1 MEEKLIFVSVGATAT
16 AEQESFVR
24 LIEDRLR
31 SESLTPKTVGR
42 NTFSA
47 DAPLKAITELMEHC
61 SGIVVIALERSYFPA
76 GLDKR
81 GGSRQANLSDT
92 RLPTPWNHIEAAMA
106 YTKHLPLLVIIE
118 AGLKAEGLLEPGY
131 DWYVQTLPLEAMAL
145 SSNEFNG
152 VLADWKDKVLAMG
165 SSAKPRLQGL
175 NPAEMS
181 VLDLVGALR
190 PVQLWSVAIAL
201 AGLLAGAFS
210 LGARLVPPSKERTP
224 PGQGALLPASGWS
237 NAGSRLNISAKGFLL
252 IHQTAIAFD
261 PVGIRAAFVDTAK
274 QASPIP
280 RIPSQREARDV
291 LSSGHGVMNHA
302 VRDVDADALRRQKL
316 QQLLAPSAGDGDR
329 MKAKYGP
336 LQHIS

>member
-81 GGSRQANLSDT
+81 GGPRQVSLTDT
-92 RLPTPWNHIEAAMA
+92 RLPTPWNQIEAAMA
-106 YTKHLPLLVIIE
+106 YTKHLPLLVIVE
-118 AGLKAEGLLEPGY
+118 AGLKAEGLLESGY
-131 DWYVQTLPLEAMAL
+131 DWYVQTLPLEATAL

-152 VLADWKDKVLAMG
+152 VLADWKDKVLEMG
-165 SSAKPRLQGL
+165 TPPAGPARPGLQGL

-181 VLDLVGALR
+181 VLDLLGALR
-190 PVQLWSVAIAL
+190 PVQLWSVTIAL

-210 LGARLVPPSKERTP
+210 LGARLVPPLKERSQPTSDRSTLR
-224 PGQGALLPASGWS
+224 A
-237 NAGSRLNISAKGFLL
+237 RLNIRTEGFVLMD
-252 IHQTAIAFD
+252 QATIAAH
-261 PVGIRAAFVDTAK
+261 PVWIGPPFLVRQEKSSSVPGIPAE
-274 QASPIP
+274 
-280 RIPSQREARDV
+280 RE
-291 LSSGHGVMNHA
+291 S
-302 VRDVDADALRRQKL
+302 
-316 QQLLAPSAGDGDR
+316 
-329 MKAKYGP
+329 
-336 LQHIS
+336 

>member
-1 MEEKLIFVSVGATAT
+1 MEEKFIFVSVGATAT

-47 DAPLKAITELMEHC
+47 DAPLKAITELMERC

-76 GLDKR
+76 GVDKR
-81 GGSRQANLSDT
+81 GGPRQANLTDT

-106 YTKHLPLLVIIE
+106 YTKHLPLLVIVE
-118 AGLKAEGLLEPGY
+118 AGLKAEGLLESGY
-131 DWYVQTLPLEAMAL
+131 DWYVQTLPLEAIAL

-152 VLADWKDKVLAMG
+152 VLADWKDKVLAMA
-165 SSAKPRLQGL
+165 SPAKPRLQGL
-175 NPAEMS
+175 NPADMS

-210 LGARLVPPSKERTP
+210 LGARLVPPSKERTQ
-224 PGQGALLPASGWS
+224 PGQGALLPAPGWGVV
-237 NAGSRLNISAKGFLL
+237 GSRLNVRTEGF
-252 IHQTAIAFD
+252 IPVNQAAMAFD
-261 PVGIRAAFVDTAK
+261 PVGIRA
-274 QASPIP
+274 P
-280 RIPSQREARDV
+280 
-291 LSSGHGVMNHA
+291 M
-302 VRDVDADALRRQKL
+302 
-316 QQLLAPSAGDGDR
+316 
-329 MKAKYGP
+329 
-336 LQHIS
+336 